1 MKNSNTAPKASSPK
15 AMPSKDKS
23 VPEQDADIS
32 KEESVKAPQTVKK
45 NSAHVE
51 GTESTPKIVKK
62 VVKKVV
68 ATKSDNKEEEE
79 HRKAL
84 QKKFMASKHQLSADK
99 TWKKFIAERKEELE
113 EMRDDILNVVQEV
126 TRSALKVD
134 PSSVSSASGEHQA
147 DAGSEAQDRDLA
159 LNLLAK
165 DREALYE
172 IDAALERI
180 RLGRYGICEISQ
192 DIIPRGRLEAR
203 PYVRLT
209 VQCQTE
215 YEKLYG
221 NNARYN
227 PASSGNYGFA
237 GTEKELESSVLLDDN
252 EE

>member
-1 MKNSNTAPKASSPK
+1 MSKDELSKDLQATTKGLASTSRLEVAPKA
-15 AMPSKDKS
+15 
-23 VPEQDADIS
+23 
-32 KEESVKAPQTVKK
+32 
-45 NSAHVE
+45 
-51 GTESTPKIVKK
+51 VKK
-62 VVKKVV
+62 VVKKV
-68 ATKSDNKEEEE
+68 AAPKSDNKEEEE

-84 QKKFMASKHQLSADK
+84 QKKFMASKHQLNADK

-113 EMRDDILNVVQEV
+113 EMRDDILSVVQEV

-134 PSSVSSASGEHQA
+134 QSSVSSASGEHQA